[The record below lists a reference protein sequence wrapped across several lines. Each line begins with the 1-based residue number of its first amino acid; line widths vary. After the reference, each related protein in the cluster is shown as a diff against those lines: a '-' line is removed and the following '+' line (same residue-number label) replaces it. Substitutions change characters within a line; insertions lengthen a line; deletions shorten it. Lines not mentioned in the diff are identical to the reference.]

1 METISVRSLTKDYG
15 GGKGIFD
22 ISLSIRQGEVYG
34 FLGPNGAGKSTT
46 IRHLMGFCRPDSGR
60 AEILGIECFRGQ
72 KAIQPHVGYLPGE
85 IALPDDM
92 TGTRYL
98 KLIGKMR
105 KMKEFGHAQELAQRF
120 SINPDLLIKRMSKGM
135 KQKVAIISTFMHDPD
150 ILLLDEPT
158 SGLDPL
164 MQNRFVE
171 LVEEEKNKGKTI
183 FLSSHIFEEVE
194 KTCDRVGILRGG
206 KLIRDITIDE
216 LRSSQMTTYQIGF
229 SGISDLRRFQT
240 QYPDAHCAKNALQ
253 LTISIPD
260 SQINPLIS
268 ALSQCG
274 LRFLREEKHTL
285 EEYFMQ
291 FYGGEE
297 HV

>member
-72 KAIQPHVGYLPGE
+72 KAIQPHVGHLPGE

-253 LTISIPD
+253 LTVSIPD

>member
-120 SINPDLLIKRMSKGM
+120 SINPDLLIKQMSKGM

-253 LTISIPD
+253 LTVSIPD

>member
-105 KMKEFGHAQELAQRF
+105 KMNQFGYAQELARRF

-229 SGISDLRRFQT
+229 SGISDLRKFQT

-253 LTISIPD
+253 LTVSIPD

-285 EEYFMQ
+285 E
-291 FYGGEE
+291 
-297 HV
+297 

>member
-60 AEILGIECFRGQ
+60 TEILGMECFRGQ

-105 KMKEFGHAQELAQRF
+105 KMKEFGYAQELARRF

-135 KQKVAIISTFMHDPD
+135 KQKVAIISAFMHDPD

-229 SGISDLRRFQT
+229 SGISDLRKFQT

-253 LTISIPD
+253 LTVSIPD

>member
-98 KLIGKMR
+98 KLIGNMR
-105 KMKEFGHAQELAQRF
+105 KMKEFGYAQELARRF

-135 KQKVAIISTFMHDPD
+135 KQKVAIISAFMHDPD

-229 SGISDLRRFQT
+229 SGISDLRKFQT

>member
-15 GGKGIFD
+15 GGKGICD

-34 FLGPNGAGKSTT
+34 CLGPNGAGKSTT

-105 KMKEFGHAQELAQRF
+105 KMKEFGYAQELARRF

-229 SGISDLRRFQT
+229 SGISDLRKFQT

-253 LTISIPD
+253 LTVSIPD

>member
-46 IRHLMGFCRPDSGR
+46 IRHLMGFCRLDSGR

-253 LTISIPD
+253 LTVSIPD

>member
-105 KMKEFGHAQELAQRF
+105 KMKEFGYAQELARRF

-135 KQKVAIISTFMHDPD
+135 KQKVAIISAFMHDPD

-229 SGISDLRRFQT
+229 SGISDLRKFQT
-240 QYPDAHCAKNALQ
+240 QYPDTYCAKIALQ

-268 ALSQCG
+268 ALSQCS

>member
-1 METISVRSLTKDYG
+1 METISVRSLTKNYG

-85 IALPDDM
+85 ITLPDDM

-105 KMKEFGHAQELAQRF
+105 KMKEFGYAQELARRF

-253 LTISIPD
+253 LTVSIPD

-285 EEYFMQ
+285 KEYFMQ

>member
-253 LTISIPD
+253 LTVSIPD

>member
-72 KAIQPHVGYLPGE
+72 KAIQPHVGHLPGE

-105 KMKEFGHAQELAQRF
+105 KMKEFGYAQELARRF

-253 LTISIPD
+253 LTVSIPD

>member
-105 KMKEFGHAQELAQRF
+105 KMKEFGYAQELARRF

-135 KQKVAIISTFMHDPD
+135 KQKVAIISAFMHDPD

-229 SGISDLRRFQT
+229 SGISDLRKFQT
-240 QYPDAHCAKNALQ
+240 QYPDTHCAKNALQ

>member
-105 KMKEFGHAQELAQRF
+105 KMKEFGYAQELARRF

-135 KQKVAIISTFMHDPD
+135 KQKVAIISAFMHDPE

-229 SGISDLRRFQT
+229 SDISDLRKFQT

-253 LTISIPD
+253 LTVSIPD

-274 LRFLREEKHTL
+274 LRFLREEKHR
-285 EEYFMQ
+285 Q
-291 FYGGEE
+291 K
-297 HV
+297 H

>member
-135 KQKVAIISTFMHDPD
+135 KQKVAIISAFMHDPD

-253 LTISIPD
+253 LTVSIPD

>member
-22 ISLSIRQGEVYG
+22 IFLSIRQGEVYG

>member
-105 KMKEFGHAQELAQRF
+105 KMKEFGYAQELARRF

-229 SGISDLRRFQT
+229 SGISDLRKFQT

-253 LTISIPD
+253 LTVSIPD

-268 ALSQCG
+268 ALSECG

>member
-22 ISLSIRQGEVYG
+22 ISLSIRQGKVYG

-105 KMKEFGHAQELAQRF
+105 KMKEFGYAQELARRF

-135 KQKVAIISTFMHDPD
+135 KQKVAIISAFMHDPD

-229 SGISDLRRFQT
+229 SGISDLRKFQT
-240 QYPDAHCAKNALQ
+240 QYPDTYFAKNALQ

>member
-105 KMKEFGHAQELAQRF
+105 KMKEFGYAQELARRF

-229 SGISDLRRFQT
+229 SGISDLRRFQR

>member
-105 KMKEFGHAQELAQRF
+105 KMKEFGYAQELARRF

-135 KQKVAIISTFMHDPD
+135 KQKVAIISAFMHDPD

-171 LVEEEKNKGKTI
+171 LVEKEKNKGKTI

-253 LTISIPD
+253 LTVSIPD

>member
-72 KAIQPHVGYLPGE
+72 KAIQPHVGHLPGE

-120 SINPDLLIKRMSKGM
+120 SINLDLLIKRMSKGM

-253 LTISIPD
+253 LTVSIPD

>member
-105 KMKEFGHAQELAQRF
+105 KMKEFGYAQELARRF

-135 KQKVAIISTFMHDPD
+135 KQKVAIISAFMHDPD
-150 ILLLDEPT
+150 ICCWMSRPA
-158 SGLDPL
+158 
-164 MQNRFVE
+164 VW
-171 LVEEEKNKGKTI
+171 
-183 FLSSHIFEEVE
+183 
-194 KTCDRVGILRGG
+194 
-206 KLIRDITIDE
+206 
-216 LRSSQMTTYQIGF
+216 
-229 SGISDLRRFQT
+229 
-240 QYPDAHCAKNALQ
+240 
-253 LTISIPD
+253 IP
-260 SQINPLIS
+260 
-268 ALSQCG
+268 
-274 LRFLREEKHTL
+274 
-285 EEYFMQ
+285 
-291 FYGGEE
+291 
-297 HV
+297 

>member
-105 KMKEFGHAQELAQRF
+105 KMKEFGYAQELARRF

-171 LVEEEKNKGKTI
+171 LVEEEKNKRKTI

-194 KTCDRVGILRGG
+194 KTWDRGGILRGG

-229 SGISDLRRFQT
+229 SGISDLRKFQT

-253 LTISIPD
+253 LTVSIPD

>member
-253 LTISIPD
+253 LTVSIPD

-291 FYGGEE
+291 FSGGEE

>member
-105 KMKEFGHAQELAQRF
+105 KMKEFGYAQELARRF

-135 KQKVAIISTFMHDPD
+135 KQKIGLVCALMNQPE
-150 ILLLDEPT
+150 ILILDEPT

-229 SGISDLRRFQT
+229 SGISDLRKFQT

-253 LTISIPD
+253 LTVSIPD

>member
-105 KMKEFGHAQELAQRF
+105 KMKEFGYAQELARRF

-229 SGISDLRRFQT
+229 SDISDLRKFQT

-253 LTISIPD
+253 LTVSIPD

>member
-1 METISVRSLTKDYG
+1 METISVRNLTKDYG

-46 IRHLMGFCRPDSGR
+46 IRHLMGFCRPDLGR
-60 AEILGIECFRGQ
+60 VEILGMECFRGQ

-105 KMKEFGHAQELAQRF
+105 KMKEFGYAQELARRF

-229 SGISDLRRFQT
+229 SGISDLRKFQT

-253 LTISIPD
+253 LTVSIPD

>member
-105 KMKEFGHAQELAQRF
+105 KMKEFGYAQELARRF

-135 KQKVAIISTFMHDPD
+135 KQKVAIISAFMHDPD

-253 LTISIPD
+253 LTVSIPD

>member
-1 METISVRSLTKDYG
+1 
-15 GGKGIFD
+15 
-22 ISLSIRQGEVYG
+22 
-34 FLGPNGAGKSTT
+34 
-46 IRHLMGFCRPDSGR
+46 
-60 AEILGIECFRGQ
+60 
-72 KAIQPHVGYLPGE
+72 
-85 IALPDDM
+85 
-92 TGTRYL
+92 
-98 KLIGKMR
+98 
-105 KMKEFGHAQELAQRF
+105 
-120 SINPDLLIKRMSKGM
+120 
-135 KQKVAIISTFMHDPD
+135 MHDPD

-253 LTISIPD
+253 LTVSIPD

>member
-105 KMKEFGHAQELAQRF
+105 KMKEFGYAQELARRF

-229 SGISDLRRFQT
+229 SGISDLRKFQT

-253 LTISIPD
+253 LTVSIPD

>member
-105 KMKEFGHAQELAQRF
+105 KMKEFGYAQELARRF

-135 KQKVAIISTFMHDPD
+135 KQKVAIISAFMHDPD

-229 SGISDLRRFQT
+229 SGISDLRKFQT

>member
-105 KMKEFGHAQELAQRF
+105 KMKEFGYAQELARRF

-253 LTISIPD
+253 LTVSIPD